1 MRKLI
6 AAVVAVLASVALAN
20 TYVPV
25 EFIQTD
31 GYAYLDTGVPG
42 NAKKVQQKARLQ
54 FLAVPPSTTMVA
66 VFGSY
71 SGGLTSYSSC
81 ALTVASDHVYPNYT
95 GSTSSGYYYGA
106 PTANGFH
113 DYYLHHGYSQ
123 DYGGGVGRSDTT
135 GVGYNWGSLKDQE
148 LPTLL
153 LGNIKKDDGE
163 LHTAVGSVVP
173 IRWYSYE
180 AIDHET
186 GASLCRFTPAKCV
199 ETGLFGMLDAVSGKF
214 ITSEVEGHPILGP
227 DYVEWAGTGADYAS
241 NAIILVPANTTN
253 VVNHTAV
260 AKLNPTGGIKVEDET
275 SVFSF
280 SNCTGSASLY
290 APFWGPGEVRVEQ
303 GSGTMKF
310 HADNRA
316 FAGQFSLIELQ
327 ADLYHRYGW
336 GLTNRVFLQTGKYC
350 DLHTSGTVSNTYV
363 FAKMSNRFCQ
373 QGSEAFTLAGPTYL
387 DLVGGLNLHG
397 ANGGIH
403 FSGSVTN
410 ISTNTT
416 FQSSIISSRVYFE
429 GDHDRYMGRLY
440 IKSQGTVYLGGKMH
454 FVSRGYGIWQNP
466 QDYGQ
471 VGATDGSTVRFLS
484 PYVLDED
491 INFLMGW
498 SYTANTTP
506 KGYIY
511 LDGNDQQVGRLITG
525 LNGVKSDSRPQATS
539 LKLDSPTN
547 APAKLVIRN
556 TAVCGHSPN
565 CSNLP
570 GCWPGIVTG
579 AASVEINTATNIETA
594 GLIAFTCAGSD
605 TTGGLYARRGT
616 IKIYETA
623 SFTNLTELVASGE
636 GQIEVLTS
644 AIGGGAGGEAL
655 GGLCVALTNV
665 AAGTIPL
672 TIGEGCSITA
682 RTAVTRSAENPKWL
696 EPGVYTKDNL
706 PLCLAGD
713 GELVVKEYGGP
724 KGLMLIIR

>member
-1 MRKLI
+1 MKKLI
-6 AAVVAVLASVALAN
+6 ATVVAVAASVALAN

-31 GYAYLDTGVPG
+31 GYAYLDTGVHG
-42 NAKKVQQKARLQ
+42 NAVKVQQKVRLQ
-54 FLAVPPSTTMVA
+54 FLAVPSSTTAVG

-71 SGGLTSYSSC
+71 SGELTSSSSC
-81 ALTVASDHVYPNYT
+81 ALTAASDHVYPNYS

-106 PTANGFH
+106 PVANGFH
-113 DYYLHHGYSQ
+113 DYYLHHGYAQ
-123 DYGGGVGRSDTT
+123 DYGGRIAYDAAT
-135 GVGYNWGSLKDQE
+135 GTGYNWYQRNRLEDRE

-153 LGNIKKDDGE
+153 LGNVQKDDGE

-180 AIDHET
+180 AIDHDT
-186 GASLCRFTPAKCV
+186 GASLCKLTPVKCV

-214 ITSEVEGHPILGP
+214 ITSEVERHPILGP
-227 DYVEWAGTGADYAS
+227 NYVEWAGTGATYDS

-253 VVNHTAV
+253 VVNDTAI
-260 AKLNPTGGIKVEDET
+260 AKLNATGGIKVEDET

-280 SNCTGSASLY
+280 SNCTSTVSLY

-303 GSGTMKF
+303 GSGMMKF
-310 HADNRA
+310 YADSRA

-327 ADLYHRYGW
+327 ADLCHRYGW
-336 GLTNRVFLQTGKYC
+336 GLTNRVYMKTGKYC
-350 DLHTSGTVSNTYV
+350 DLRTSGTVSNTYV
-363 FAKMSNRFCQ
+363 FAQMSERFCQ
-373 QGSEAFTLAGPTYL
+373 QETDSFVLAGPTYL
-387 DLVGGLNLHG
+387 DLVDGLNLHG
-397 ANGGIH
+397 GNGGIH

-416 FQSSIISSRVYFE
+416 FRSSIISSRVYFE

-440 IKSQGTVYLGGKMH
+440 IKSQGAVYLGGKMH
-454 FVSRGYGIWQNP
+454 FVSRGYTIWNNP

-471 VGATDGSTVRFLS
+471 VGAANGGTVRFLS

-491 INFLMGW
+491 INFLMGFG
-498 SYTANTTP
+498 YTRDTTP
-506 KGYIY
+506 EGYIY

-525 LNGVKSDSRPQATS
+525 VGGLKTDDRPQATS
-539 LKLDSPTN
+539 LKIDSPTN

-556 TAVCGHSPN
+556 TAVTGHSPMHGY
-565 CSNLP
+565 LP
-570 GCWPGIVTG
+570 GLWPGRVTG
-579 AASVEINTATNIETA
+579 AASVEMNTATNIATA
-594 GLIAFTCAGSD
+594 GKISFTCAGSD
-605 TTGGLYARRGT
+605 TIGGLYARRGT

-644 AIGGGAGGEAL
+644 AIGGDD
-655 GGLCVALTNV
+655 LCVTLTNV

-682 RTAVTRSAENPKWL
+682 RAAVVKSAKWL
-696 EPGVYTKDNL
+696 EPGTYTKDNL
-706 PLCLAGD
+706 PLYIGGG

-724 KGLMLIIR
+724 KGMLLLVR